1 MAKAIRSKK
10 TPPKAAKRQGEWLFR
25 IHREYGPRIFQIALN
40 RLNDREWAR
49 DAVQEVFLQ
58 LARRPHLS
66 KGIENEEKYLSAMA
80 RRVSLNMMLK
90 RNRWP
95 VTGLPNESV
104 TEPSFRSPVHMLL
117 ERDFFN
123 RMEHAIEKWDPRL
136 QFLGRM
142 YLGSIGSEL
151 PSVKELADAMSV
163 PVNTAKTRMRRVRQ
177 LFLAE
182 LEKERKKSFVA

>member
-10 TPPKAAKRQGEWLFR
+10 TPPKAARRQGEWLFR

-80 RRVSLNMMLK
+80 RRGSLNMMVKSNSFPLTRFPNK
-90 RNRWP
+90 T
-95 VTGLPNESV
+95 VT
-104 TEPSFRSPVHMLL
+104 H
-117 ERDFFN
+117 
-123 RMEHAIEKWDPRL
+123 
-136 QFLGRM
+136 
-142 YLGSIGSEL
+142 
-151 PSVKELADAMSV
+151 
-163 PVNTAKTRMRRVRQ
+163 
-177 LFLAE
+177 
-182 LEKERKKSFVA
+182 